1 MLIFAKKRS
10 KGAYARWKNRVDE
23 KGATPMTL
31 SEDKQKR
38 LPVLWHLTWP
48 AIIEQL
54 LGMMVSFVD
63 TAMVGAMGAASTAA
77 VSVVSSSIWLING
90 ILSGVGVGY
99 SVQVAN
105 AVGAQD
111 HPRARRVMRQ
121 GALAVAALGILVLA
135 VMELLA
141 SFLPSWLGAEPEVY
155 PLAVSYLRF
164 YALGLPFSTVMAV
177 FSAIIRCTG
186 DTRTPLALNSLANV
200 VNVVLNFLLIYPT
213 RQWHG
218 IILPGVGL
226 GVAGAAIASAASLAM
241 AGCLLLRK
249 VFFNKEKP
257 VSLGPEE
264 NYRPDGDIIRTALR
278 LGVPYIGERVTI
290 NLGQIL
296 MTTLVAHV
304 GTVALAANH
313 IATTAE
319 GMCYL
324 PAYGVSFAATA
335 LVGQAVGARDR
346 EDARAYG
353 RLSGLLGFGMCLATA
368 SILFLFASPIAGLFT
383 NEGEV
388 IAETA
393 KVLRIV
399 AFAEPFFAISI
410 VMSGA
415 LRGARDVRYPMVVA
429 LGCMWGIRAIL
440 APVLIYV
447 FHWGLEAVWFAMA
460 LDLTS
465 RGILT
470 ALRWRSGRWEKTAD
484 LTE

>member
-1 MLIFAKKRS
+1 MAETLTTKR
-10 KGAYARWKNRVDE
+10 
-23 KGATPMTL
+23 
-31 SEDKQKR
+31 R

-63 TAMVGAMGAASTAA
+63 TAMVGSMGAASTAA

-90 ILSGVGVGY
+90 ILAGVGVGY

-111 HPRARRVMRQ
+111 HARARRVMRQ
-121 GALAVAALGILVLA
+121 GALAVAALGLLVLA

-141 SFLPSWLGAEPEVY
+141 PFLPRWLGAKPEVY

-164 YALGLPFSTVMAV
+164 YALGLPFSTVLAV

-186 DTRTPLALNSLANV
+186 DTRTPLALNGLANL

-213 RQWHG
+213 RQWRG
-218 IILPGVGL
+218 ITLPGAGL
-226 GVAGAAIASAASLAM
+226 GVAGAAIASAAALAL
-241 AGCLLLRK
+241 AGCLLLWK
-249 VFFNKEKP
+249 VFFNREKP
-257 VSLGPEE
+257 VSIGPEE
-264 NYRPDGDIIRTALR
+264 GYRPDSDIIRTALR

-335 LVGQAVGARDR
+335 LVGQSVGAGDR

-353 RLSGLLGFGMCLATA
+353 RLSGLLGFGMCLVTGAL
-368 SILFLFASPIAGLFT
+368 LFLLAVPIADLFT
-383 NEGEV
+383 NEDPV

-399 AFAEPFFAISI
+399 AFSEPFFAISI

-415 LRGARDVRYPMVVA
+415 LRGARDVRCPMVVA

-440 APVLIYV
+440 APILVYG
-447 FHWGLEAVWFAMA
+447 FHWGLEAVWLAMA
-460 LDLTS
+460 LDLTA

-470 ALRWRSGRWEKTAD
+470 ALRWRSGSWERTAG
-484 LTE
+484 LSE

>member
-1 MLIFAKKRS
+1 
-10 KGAYARWKNRVDE
+10 
-23 KGATPMTL
+23 MTL
-31 SEDKQKR
+31 SEQNQTRR
-38 LPVLWHLTWP
+38 LPVLWRLTWP

-90 ILSGVGVGY
+90 ILAGVGVGY

-111 HPRARRVMRQ
+111 HVRARKVMRQ
-121 GALAVAALGILVLA
+121 GALAVAALGLLVLA
-135 VMELLA
+135 VMELSA
-141 SFLPSWLGAEPEVY
+141 PFLPDWLGAEPEVY

-164 YALGLPFSTVMAV
+164 YSLGLPFSTVLAV
-177 FSAIIRCTG
+177 FSAILRCTG
-186 DTRTPLALNSLANV
+186 DTRTPLALNGLANLG
-200 VNVVLNFLLIYPT
+200 NVLLNFLLIYPT
-213 RQWHG
+213 RQWRG
-218 IILPGVGL
+218 ITLPGAGL
-226 GVAGAAIASAASLAM
+226 GVSGAAIASAASLAL
-241 AGCLLLRK
+241 AGCLLLWK

-257 VSLGPEE
+257 VSIGPEE
-264 NYRPDGDIIRTALR
+264 NYRPDGDIIRAALR

-296 MTTLVAHV
+296 MTALVAHV

-324 PAYGVSFAATA
+324 PAYGLSFAATA
-335 LVGQAVGARDR
+335 LVGQSVGARNR

-353 RLSGLLGFGMCLATA
+353 RLSGLLGFGMCLATGA
-368 SILFLFASPIAGLFT
+368 LLFLFATPIAGLFT
-383 NEGEV
+383 DEAAV

-393 KVLRIV
+393 KALRIV
-399 AFAEPFFAISI
+399 AFAEPFFAVSI

-415 LRGARDVRYPMVVA
+415 LRGARDVRCPMVVA

-440 APVLIYV
+440 APILIYV

-460 LDLTS
+460 LDLTV

-470 ALRWRSGRWEKTAD
+470 ALRWKGGRWEKTAG
-484 LTE
+484 LSE